1 MSLLV
6 MTDITVPADLWD
18 SEDEG
23 VIFAWIYADGAL
35 VERGKL
41 VAELTVEKAQL
52 ELNAPASGRLR
63 ILAPA
68 ETVVRKGTVIGRIE
82 PV

>member
-1 MSLLV
+1 
-6 MTDITVPADLWD
+6 MTDITVPQDLWD
-18 SEDEG
+18 TEDEG
-23 VIFAWIYADGAL
+23 VIFSWVYADGAL
-35 VERGKL
+35 VEQGRL

>member
-1 MSLLV
+1 
-6 MTDITVPADLWD
+6 MTDITVPEDLWETD
-18 SEDEG
+18 DEG
-23 VIFAWIYADGAL
+23 VIFSWVYGDGAV
-35 VERGKL
+35 VEQGRL

-52 ELNAPASGRLR
+52 ELNAPASGRLK

-82 PV
+82 PL

>member
-1 MSLLV
+1 
-6 MTDITVPADLWD
+6 MTDITVPEDLWD
-18 SEDEG
+18 TDDEG
-23 VIFAWIYADGAL
+23 VIFSWVYGDGAI
-35 VERGKL
+35 VEQGRL

-52 ELNAPASGRLR
+52 ELNAPASGRLK

-82 PV
+82 PL

>member
-1 MSLLV
+1 
-6 MTDITVPADLWD
+6 MTDITVPEDLWD
-18 SEDEG
+18 TDDEG
-23 VIFAWIYADGAL
+23 VIFSWVYADGAV
-35 VERGKL
+35 VEQGKL

-52 ELNAPASGRLR
+52 ELNALASGRLR

-82 PV
+82 AL

>member
-1 MSLLV
+1 
-6 MTDITVPADLWD
+6 MTDITVPEDLWD
-18 SEDEG
+18 TDDEG
-23 VIFAWIYADGAL
+23 VIFSWVYADGA
-35 VERGKL
+35 VVQQGKL

-52 ELNAPASGRLR
+52 ELNAPASGRLK

-82 PV
+82 PL

>member
-1 MSLLV
+1 
-6 MTDITVPADLWD
+6 MTDITVPEDLWD
-18 SEDEG
+18 TDDEG
-23 VIFAWIYADGAL
+23 VIFSWVYADGAI
-35 VERGKL
+35 VEQGKL

-52 ELNAPASGRLR
+52 ELNAPASGRLT

-82 PV
+82 AL

>member
-1 MSLLV
+1 
-6 MTDITVPADLWD
+6 MTDITVPEDLWD
-18 SEDEG
+18 TEDEG
-23 VIFAWIYADGAL
+23 VIFSWVYADGAL
-35 VERGKL
+35 VEQGRL

-52 ELNAPASGRLR
+52 ELNAPATVRLT

>member
-1 MSLLV
+1 
-6 MTDITVPADLWD
+6 MTDITVPDDLWD

-23 VIFAWIYADGAL
+23 VIFSWVYADGAL
-35 VERGKL
+35 VEAGKL

-52 ELNAPASGRLR
+52 ELPAPASGRLR

-68 ETVVRKGTVIGRIE
+68 ETVVRKGAIIGRIE
-82 PV
+82 AV

>member
-1 MSLLV
+1 
-6 MTDITVPADLWD
+6 MTDITVPLDLSD

-52 ELNAPASGRLR
+52 EINAPASGRLR

-68 ETVVRKGTVIGRIE
+68 ETVVRKGTVIGRVE

>member
-1 MSLLV
+1 
-6 MTDITVPADLWD
+6 MTDITVPPDLWD

-68 ETVVRKGTVIGRIE
+68 ETVVRKGTIIGRIE

>member
-1 MSLLV
+1 
-6 MTDITVPADLWD
+6 MTDITVPEDLWD
-18 SEDEG
+18 TEDEG
-23 VIFAWIYADGAL
+23 VIFSWVYADGAV
-35 VERGKL
+35 VEQGRL
-41 VAELTVEKAQL
+41 VAELTVAKAQL

-68 ETVVRKGTVIGRIE
+68 QTVVRQGAVIGRIE

>member
-1 MSLLV
+1 
-6 MTDITVPADLWD
+6 MTDITVPEDLWETD
-18 SEDEG
+18 DEG
-23 VIFAWIYADGAL
+23 VIFSWVYADGAL
-35 VERGKL
+35 VEAGRL

-52 ELNAPASGRLR
+52 ELNAPASGRLK

>member
-1 MSLLV
+1 
-6 MTDITVPADLWD
+6 MTDITVPEDLWD
-18 SEDEG
+18 TDDAG
-23 VIFAWIYADGAL
+23 VIFAWVYADGAL
-35 VERGKL
+35 VQQGKL
-41 VAELTVEKAQL
+41 IAEVAVEKAQL

-68 ETVVRKGTVIGRIE
+68 ETVVRKGTVIGKIE